1 MEKGDRM
8 LTTDNHDRDA
18 AGLTYVYPVISRRAG
33 GVSIGVNLNP
43 NNACNWHCVYCQVP
57 NLVRGSAPG
66 IDIGLLDNE
75 LRLFIKELLHGD
87 FMRERVPEDC
97 RRICDVAISG
107 NGEPTSCKQFD
118 TVTDI
123 IIHCLRDAGLLGD
136 IQVVLITNGSYV
148 HRPQVRKGLEMMAGY
163 NGEVWFKVDS
173 ATDEG
178 IARINGVTLSPN
190 QLRKQLEIAATS
202 CPTWIQTCMFNWD
215 GKPPDE
221 AEITAYLD
229 FLVTLV
235 RDVVPVKGVLL
246 YGVARPSMQP
256 EVAHVS
262 PLDADWM
269 QVMGQ
274 RIEAVGL
281 PVKLSA

>member
-1 MEKGDRM
+1 MKQTM
-8 LTTDNHDRDA
+8 LNTRNHDRDA

-57 NLVRGSAPG
+57 DLVRGSSPNIG
-66 IDIGLLDNE
+66 IPLLNSE
-75 LRLFIKELLHGD
+75 LGNFIDELLYGD
-87 FMRERVPEDC
+87 FMQDHVPEDC

-107 NGEPTSCKQFD
+107 NGEPTSCKQFG
-118 TVTDI
+118 TVTDS
-123 IIHCLRDAGLLGD
+123 IIHCLQDAGLLEN
-136 IQVVLITNGSYV
+136 IPVVLITNGSYV
-148 HRPQVRKGLEMMAGY
+148 HRPQVQRGLEMMAAHK
-163 NGEVWFKVDS
+163 GEVWFKVDS

-178 IARINGVTLSPN
+178 IERINGVTLSPD
-190 QLRKQLEIAATS
+190 QLHKQLEIAAAS

-221 AEITAYLD
+221 AEVMAYLD
-229 FLVTLV
+229 FLAALV
-235 RDVVPVKGVLL
+235 RDAVPVKGVLL

-256 EVAHVS
+256 EAVHVS
-262 PLDADWM
+262 PLDAEWM
-269 QVMGQ
+269 QGMAR

>member
-1 MEKGDRM
+1 MGKDELL
-8 LTTDNHDRDA
+8 LTTSNHDRDA
-18 AGLTYVYPVISRRAG
+18 AGLTYVYPVVSRRAG

-57 NLVRGSAPG
+57 GLVRGSSPN
-66 IDIGLLDNE
+66 IDIPLLNSE
-75 LRLFIKELLHGD
+75 LSLFIDELLYGD
-87 FMRERVPEDC
+87 FMQDHVPEDC

-118 TVTDI
+118 TVTDT
-123 IIHCLRDAGLLGD
+123 IIHCLQDAGLLGN
-136 IQVVLITNGSYV
+136 IPVVLITNGSYV
-148 HRPQVRKGLEMMAGY
+148 HRPQVQQGLEMMAAHR
-163 NGEVWFKVDS
+163 GEVWFKVDS

-178 IARINGVTLSPN
+178 IARINGVTLSPD

-215 GKPPDE
+215 DQPPDE

-229 FLVTLV
+229 FLADLV
-235 RDVVPVKGVLL
+235 RDAVPVKGVLL

-256 EVAHVS
+256 EAVRVS
-262 PLDADWM
+262 PLDVGWM
-269 QVMGQ
+269 QDMAQ
-274 RIEAVGL
+274 RIETVGL
-281 PVKLSA
+281 TVKLSA

>member
-1 MEKGDRM
+1 MGKDEHL
-8 LTTDNHDRDA
+8 LTISNHDRDA

-57 NLVRGSAPG
+57 DLVRGSSPD
-66 IDIGLLDNE
+66 IDISLLNNE
-75 LRLFIKELLHGD
+75 LRKFIHELLHGD
-87 FMRERVPEDC
+87 FMQKHVPEDC

-118 TVTDI
+118 TVTDT
-123 IIHCLRDAGLLGD
+123 IIHCLQDAGLLES
-136 IQVVLITNGSYV
+136 IPIVLITNGSYV
-148 HRPQVRKGLEMMAGY
+148 HRPQVQQGLEMMARHK
-163 NGEVWFKVDS
+163 GEVWFKVDS

-178 IARINGVTLSPN
+178 IERINSVALGPD
-190 QLRKQLEIAATS
+190 QLRKQLEIAVTS

-215 GKPPDE
+215 NQPPDE

-229 FLVTLV
+229 FLAALV
-235 RDVVPVKGVLL
+235 RDAVPLKGVLL

-256 EVAHVS
+256 EAAHVS
-262 PLDADWM
+262 SLDADWM
-269 QVMGQ
+269 REMQR

>member
-1 MEKGDRM
+1 MEKCDRI

-18 AGLTYVYPVISRRAG
+18 AGLTYVYPVVSRRAG

-57 NLVRGSAPG
+57 DLVRGSSPD
-66 IDIGLLDNE
+66 IDIPLLNSE
-75 LRLFIKELLHGD
+75 LSLFLDELLYGN
-87 FMRERVPEDC
+87 FMQEHVPEDC

-118 TVTDI
+118 TVTDT
-123 IIHCLRDAGLLGD
+123 IIHCLQDAGLLGN
-136 IQVVLITNGSYV
+136 IQIVLITNGSYV
-148 HRPQVRKGLEMMAGY
+148 HRPQVQQGLEMMAAHK
-163 NGEVWFKVDS
+163 GEVWFKVDS

-178 IARINGVTLSPN
+178 IERINGVTLSPD

-215 GKPPDE
+215 EHPPDDT
-221 AEITAYLD
+221 EITAYLD
-229 FLVTLV
+229 FLAALV
-235 RDVVPVKGVLL
+235 RDAVPVKGVLL

-256 EVAHVS
+256 EGTRVS
-262 PLDADWM
+262 PLDVDWM
-269 QVMGQ
+269 KDMAR

-281 PVKLSA
+281 PVKLSI